1 MCFHKQEGYNCLHVV
16 LSIKENKL
24 AFSNMTSLLL
34 IQSFS
39 FDLTD
44 VEFDG
49 EILAEQLM
57 KK

>member
-1 MCFHKQEGYNCLHVV
+1 
-16 LSIKENKL
+16 
-24 AFSNMTSLLL
+24 MTSLLL

-49 EILAEQLM
+49 EILAEQLT